1 MASPTRSALI
11 ATIAACIIALAGCAG
26 DGQTPPGLPTNEQP
40 VTAEL
45 AADLRA
51 LHDSPQAASA
61 QTAVTAATGV
71 ESNLGDESI
80 SHDGTTFAAV
90 SVGGQTFGANPS
102 TVMVEMYPSRS
113 GPNPVEWTTSELGP
127 PHGTWTIHVNGV
139 PVEAIHYQI
148 ASVNGPIAVSLIA
161 GTSGDFEFR
170 VLAYNEDPNEADR
183 VSATV
188 YAHFAG

>member
-1 MASPTRSALI
+1 MASPTRSGLI
-11 ATIAACIIALAGCAG
+11 AAIAACIIATAGCTG
-26 DGQTPPGLPTNEQP
+26 DGQTPPGPPTYERH
-40 VTAEL
+40 VSTAI

-51 LHDSPQAASA
+51 LRDSPQAASA
-61 QTAVTAATGV
+61 QTAITAATGV
-71 ESNLGDESI
+71 ESDLGDESI

-90 SVGGQTFGANPS
+90 SVGGQTLGANPS
-102 TVMVEMYPSRS
+102 TVIVEMYPSRS

-127 PHGTWTIHVNGV
+127 SNGTWTIHVNGV
-139 PVEAIHYQI
+139 AVDTIHYQI

-170 VLAYNEDPNEADR
+170 VLAYNADQNEADR

-188 YAHFAG
+188 YAHFAA